1 MTDQPKWTPGP
12 WVADVVRGWGSDPV
26 VSSASWPKPIAQ
38 LIPHGD
44 RYYRHNRR
52 DIRGETITTFGPET
66 PEGEARK
73 REVDAQLIA
82 NAHLIAAAP
91 ELYAALA
98 NLIARYDEVVTTPDC
113 SCGQDD
119 HDVMK
124 ARSALSKARGGA

>member
-1 MTDQPKWTPGP
+1 MTAAPWTPGP

-38 LIPHGD
+38 MIPHGD

-52 DIRGETITTFGPET
+52 NIRGETITTFGPET

-73 REVDAQLIA
+73 REVDAQLVA

-91 ELYAALA
+91 DLYAALMA
-98 NLIARYDEVVTTPDC
+98 FEMYYPMGINLDLDEAARA
-113 SCGQDD
+113 
-119 HDVMK
+119 
-124 ARSALSKARGGA
+124 ARAALAKARGQA